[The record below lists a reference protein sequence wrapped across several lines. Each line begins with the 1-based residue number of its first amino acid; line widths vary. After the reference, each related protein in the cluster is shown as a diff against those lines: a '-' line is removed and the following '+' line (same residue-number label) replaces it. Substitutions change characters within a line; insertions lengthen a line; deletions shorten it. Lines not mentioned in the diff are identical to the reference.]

1 MTTAT
6 SASNWEKVVIQYGSR
21 SVRGY
26 LETPT
31 WSTIEDVLG
40 KSLPGAAETLH
51 IRLLDTDAIQDIPIS
66 DVKAVFYV
74 NSFNGDPVRKKINF
88 HTRTPIVHGIWMRLE
103 FLDGEVLEGIVHN
116 SIRYLVD
123 PGFFLLPT
131 DPGSNN
137 KLIYVQ
143 KKWLVEHRVL
153 GLRKIHAED

>member
-1 MTTAT
+1 MTTETAT
-6 SASNWEKVVIQYGSR
+6 SHWEKVVIQFGAK

-26 LETPT
+26 LETPA

-40 KSLPGAAETLH
+40 KTLPSSTESLH
-51 IRLLDTDAIQDIPIS
+51 IRLLDSDRVELIPIG

-74 NSFNGDPVRKKINF
+74 NSFNGDPIRKKINF
-88 HTRTPIVHGIWMRLE
+88 HTRTPIMHGIWMRVE

-143 KKWLVEHRVL
+143 KRWLVDHRVL
-153 GLRKIHAED
+153 GLRKIQNEN